1 MRALMIAIAS
11 AALLLSGCSE
21 PDQSP
26 SYNNTSRS
34 YSGKSDARPWE
45 GPPFEGD
52 KAQWNR
58 ALAKRAANQNE
69 YSRTR

>member
-1 MRALMIAIAS
+1 MRTLMIAIAS

-34 YSGKSDARPWE
+34 YSGKPDTRPWE
-45 GPPFEGD
+45 GSTFGGD
-52 KAQWNR
+52 KAQWSR
-58 ALAKRAANQNE
+58 ALAQRAANQNE